1 VKAGEKYQV
10 HINTGSNDKWTP
22 SADNPSWP
30 KKSPLE
36 GGRYAIEAHVGE
48 SAPAKTMTGEKWAV
62 WFRTLARQAVTQISS
77 QDQIIEIQADGWL
90 VFCDVERGN
99 PGPDN
104 VGTITGKITKLPKE

>member
-1 VKAGEKYQV
+1 
-10 HINTGSNDKWTP
+10 
-22 SADNPSWP
+22 
-30 KKSPLE
+30 
-36 GGRYAIEAHVGE
+36 
-48 SAPAKTMTGEKWAV
+48 MTGEKWAV